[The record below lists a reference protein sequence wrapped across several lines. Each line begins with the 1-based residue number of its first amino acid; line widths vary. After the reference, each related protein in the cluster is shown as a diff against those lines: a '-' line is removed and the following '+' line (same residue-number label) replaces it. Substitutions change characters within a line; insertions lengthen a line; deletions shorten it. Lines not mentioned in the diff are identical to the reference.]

1 MTNIQPHA
9 MGPDKRDQS
18 ATRQSHA
25 DWYLHI
31 KGETKGP
38 FDERLLAEMLTSGLI
53 EPETPVARSGDT
65 GWQPA
70 LSVVQTAPPPVNPSR
85 PSETKGEK
93 PESLPSMILY
103 LLGCLSSKGSKT
115 VLLCA
120 VALVAVLVVSS
131 LLGDSSGSEGNPPR
145 AGDDRF
151 WADQAERLAQE
162 ATGGSNHCA
171 RCGGTGQI
179 ANSGRATNWNAQPDP
194 SERLRAGADPYRC
207 GSCSGQGTIR
217 TQSGHVVAC
226 PDCAGKGQASSRV
239 CDGCGGSG
247 RWR

>member
-1 MTNIQPHA
+1 

-18 ATRQSHA
+18 ATCQSHA
-25 DWYLHI
+25 DWYVHI

-38 FDERLLAEMLTSGLI
+38 FDERLLGEMLTSGLI
-53 EPETPVARSGDT
+53 EPGTPVARSGDT

-70 LSVVQTAPPPVNPSR
+70 LSVVQTVPPPVTASH

-93 PESLPSMILY
+93 PESLTSMILY
-103 LLGCLSSKGSKT
+103 LLGSSTSKGRKT
-115 VLLCA
+115 ALLCA
-120 VALVAVLVVSS
+120 VALVAVLVFSM
-131 LLGDSSGSEGNPPR
+131 LLGDSGGSEGNPRR

-151 WADQAERLAQE
+151 WEDQAEKLAQE

-179 ANSGRATNWNAQPDP
+179 ANSGRATNWNAHPDP
-194 SERLRAGADPYRC
+194 SESLRAGADPSRC
-207 GSCSGQGTIR
+207 RSCSGQGTIQ
-217 TQSGHVVAC
+217 TQSGYVVVC
-226 PDCAGKGQASSRV
+226 PDCTGKGQASSRV